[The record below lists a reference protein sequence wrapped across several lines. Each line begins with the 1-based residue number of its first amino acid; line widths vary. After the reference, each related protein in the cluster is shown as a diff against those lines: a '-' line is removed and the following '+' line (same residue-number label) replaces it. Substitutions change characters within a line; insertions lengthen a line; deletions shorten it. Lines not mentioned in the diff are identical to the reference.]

1 MPRKQISGNKQT
13 LKLLSPD
20 TKKEP
25 SMAKQMAVR
34 QKNGARASARKRDT
48 LLLDRVG
55 DHSEGQFS
63 IARGGHFVDDDG
75 WVVPKNFD
83 EFYERY
89 PKYMLNWV
97 QKRLNRFEVDEDVEG
112 YTQDLLIHL
121 KFSPA
126 RFFNRGEGDKACRD
140 LIEAFDRYKE
150 GGASEPN
157 FRKYLNI
164 VLAQILNVI
173 RAKRPV
179 RDVATEEN

>member
-1 MPRKQISGNKQT
+1 
-13 LKLLSPD
+13 
-20 TKKEP
+20 
-25 SMAKQMAVR
+25 MAKQMAVR

-63 IARGGHFVDDDG
+63 IARDGHFVGDDG

-83 EFYERY
+83 EFHERY

-97 QKRLNRFEVDEDVEG
+97 QKRLNRFEVDEDVED

-126 RFFNRGEGDKACRD
+126 RSFNRGEGDKACRD
-140 LIEAFDRYKE
+140 LIEAFDPYKE
-150 GGASEPN
+150 GGASEPT
-157 FRKYLNI
+157 FRKYLNT
-164 VLAQILNVI
+164 VLAQLFNAIALG
-173 RAKRPV
+173 KH
-179 RDVATEEN
+179 ATEVAALKARLG